1 MIHNIYYNLVDISQY
16 NITVST
22 SERLTHTLAL
32 STLTV
37 LPNLRLF
44 CWARVTLSVT
54 LQASGDDDMA
64 KANTAV
70 YNFTRN
76 HSWLQ
81 NAWQTKSAGRI
92 SVEVEGHNTG

>member
-44 CWARVTLSVT
+44 C
-54 LQASGDDDMA
+54 
-64 KANTAV
+64 
-70 YNFTRN
+70 
-76 HSWLQ
+76 
-81 NAWQTKSAGRI
+81 
-92 SVEVEGHNTG
+92 